1 MATAQGEPTKI
12 RAIGSVKAPAKKSA
26 RQYRHTKAMMESIKE
41 HGQIHTSIKES
52 LLGLAR
58 AWDQIEATGK
68 GMHTVPS
75 IAREIRATWEQVGV
89 IEDEEDI
96 WENLS

>member
-1 MATAQGEPTKI
+1 MAIAQGEPTKL
-12 RAIGSVKAPAKKSA
+12 RAIGSAKKPTRKSE
-26 RQYRHTKAMMESIKE
+26 RPHRHSKAMLESIKE
-41 HGQIHTSIKES
+41 HGHIQSSIKES

-89 IEDEEDI
+89 IEDEDDI
-96 WENLS
+96 WEKLN